1 MSPEEKKALEEII
14 RTALETGSNKGGE
27 SGYTLVLYLVPI
39 FGIVFGSTLLWFL
52 FFWWHRQKIALI
64 KAGLYKSFPF
74 DIRAYSF
81 FIGLLLTFTGLV
93 LSIVFIMVL
102 GRSMAM
108 LGGLIP
114 LAIGLSLLTFYKL
127 RK

>member
-52 FFWWHRQKIALI
+52 FFWWHRQKIASLKPACI
-64 KAGLYKSFPF
+64 SLSPSIFELTPF
-74 DIRAYSF
+74 
-81 FIGLLLTFTGLV
+81 
-93 LSIVFIMVL
+93 LSVFC
-102 GRSMAM
+102 
-108 LGGLIP
+108 
-114 LAIGLSLLTFYKL
+114 
-127 RK
+127 